1 MPATPVRDPFSLRDI
16 TCSIRFRYSFNVMKS
31 TRLQRGLYCTMGVKR
46 CVYGSRS
53 SVTRHK
59 SLGIPGVSRGQ
70 SDPNQDGGQ
79 PALRHKSPHCRVII
93 QGKGLLT
100 LVRNG
105 CFMNC
110 VPLTAAGLV
119 IIYYVF
125 IL

>member
-1 MPATPVRDPFSLRDI
+1 MFMVAG
-16 TCSIRFRYSFNVMKS
+16 
-31 TRLQRGLYCTMGVKR
+31 GLSHDTKVW
-46 CVYGSRS
+46 
-53 SVTRHK
+53 
-59 SLGIPGVSRGQ
+59 VSRGQ
-70 SDPNQDGGQ
+70 SDPNQGSDQDGGQ

-110 VPLTAAGLV
+110 APLTAVGLV

-125 IL
+125 MLLKGQRLCSRLNSKQRIILINLYKGC